1 MWLIWLGGAWLPT
14 NCMLAAMLSIQ
25 RIRNPHQDLTNTKPP
40 PGLCRGGGK
49 KRNKH
54 TETEMYLG
62 KLHNV
67 SWLLCFLLVKY
78 WKRAVE
84 KSFPYLQFSQCFMKF
99 LMTAFIL
106 QVRVW
111 AEALGS
117 ILHPISRR
125 SYVFLHSNL
134 PKDASALLMQM
145 CIFSLRFLLVCVLMS
160 SWMNLP
166 EVCLSCA
173 D

>member
-1 MWLIWLGGAWLPT
+1 
-14 NCMLAAMLSIQ
+14 MLAAMLSIQ

-40 PGLCRGGGK
+40 PGLRRGGGE

-84 KSFPYLQFSQCFMKF
+84 KSFPYLQFSQYFMKF

-134 PKDASALLMQM
+134 PKDASALLMQK
-145 CIFSLRFLLVCVLMS
+145 CIFNLRFLLVRVLMS